1 MFIDLLFFVKRDL
14 FPSTTT
20 TTQIILVCAMAAAS
34 VPGWATDELLEEWPE
49 SSPSPPPAPSKLPA
63 IPQPQVNLDSVRA
76 KRGSLRMLGQAAARP
91 LPPSRSNSNISV
103 SNGDG
108 PGRIVSGQ
116 VDGGRGH
123 VSGTG
128 IDVGVLS
135 PPSSV
140 SSSDGRET
148 LPAGTFVV
156 KDGVEDDRGA
166 HLAKNRMGSKDKDI
180 FGALPLERMF
190 DPPSPSVAVTG
201 AATDAPQHTN
211 HPTVSPEVFSSA
223 PGSKLS
229 EPPRKASH
237 QYAPLNPSRLSK
249 SVTPS
254 SNDSFTTTMSSAPSI
269 VAPQFMRPKV
279 PEADDSMLQNSTISR
294 SEDDDSALCNAV
306 PIVQQDN
313 GARSTLTVT
322 QQAPSQS
329 ERTSSKSPIVRL
341 QDCSNYSFTFE
352 SPRQSSY
359 RSSRDYSSPMGSPF
373 NPEVEV
379 AVEGPSH
386 STLNFRSRTCQS
398 EFTNEDRS
406 PLNPPLR
413 LFRSTYDTYTRE
425 HLSALVDSIA
435 VEPSPSPPGT
445 VSVRLNNGSFSVDS
459 STSPSQSASST
470 HFNSTPSSASDVRS
484 SKRLRLSPASPPQK
498 RPLRDWGAQGR
509 EMMNRLRNVEESVD
523 GASLSRFS
531 GSDDQGVV
539 GEFVWHCLL

>member
-1 MFIDLLFFVKRDL
+1 
-14 FPSTTT
+14 
-20 TTQIILVCAMAAAS
+20 MAAAS

-49 SSPSPPPAPSKLPA
+49 SSPSPPPALSKLPA

-76 KRGSLRMLGQAAARP
+76 KRGSLRILGQAAARP

-108 PGRIVSGQ
+108 PGRIVSGH

-190 DPPSPSVAVTG
+190 YPPSPSVVAPVT
-201 AATDAPQHTN
+201 ATDTPQHTN
-211 HPTVSPEVFSSA
+211 HPTVSLEVFSSA
-223 PGSKLS
+223 SGPKLS

-269 VAPQFMRPKV
+269 VAPQFMSSKV

-306 PIVQQDN
+306 PINAVPIVQQDN
-313 GARSTLTVT
+313 GARSTPTVT
-322 QQAPSQS
+322 QRAPSQS
-329 ERTSSKSPIVRL
+329 ERISSKSPMVRL

-359 RSSRDYSSPMGSPF
+359 QSSRDHSSPMRSPF

-406 PLNPPLR
+406 PPNPPLR

-435 VEPSPSPPGT
+435 VEPSPSPPAV
-445 VSVRLNNGSFSVDS
+445 VSVRLNEGSFSVDS

-523 GASLSRFS
+523 EASLSRFS
-531 GSDDQGVV
+531 GSDDQGVI
-539 GEFVWHCLL
+539 GEFVWHCLW